1 MDGED
6 NRDLLLERKKN
17 TPQNESVPKDQESQS
32 LKSLGPRSLLFI
44 GPPSFLASREGRA
57 LFLKHA
63 VLLCIDLLER
73 FPVFLWDWFLFIC
86 LQNFLFFYLTLPH
99 PQSCGSKNLFE
110 ALKDDN
116 LFCIISMLMRDVVF
130 AKERPKLD
138 SYFIQWL
145 ERRLWSFCFGSRLKS
160 LYHND
165 KLYMVS

>member
-1 MDGED
+1 M
-6 NRDLLLERKKN
+6 
-17 TPQNESVPKDQESQS
+17 PKDEESLS
-32 LKSLGPRSLLFI
+32 EKPWTRSLLFI
-44 GPPSFLASREGRA
+44 GPPSFLAIREGRA

-63 VLLCIDLLER
+63 VLLCIHLLER
-73 FPVFLWDWFLFIC
+73 FPVFLWDFFG
-86 LQNFLFFYLTLPH
+86 NFLFFYLTLPH

-130 AKERPKLD
+130 AKERPKLN

-160 LYHND
+160 LYYND
-165 KLYMVS
+165 KLYRFLKNVRIWAWFSI